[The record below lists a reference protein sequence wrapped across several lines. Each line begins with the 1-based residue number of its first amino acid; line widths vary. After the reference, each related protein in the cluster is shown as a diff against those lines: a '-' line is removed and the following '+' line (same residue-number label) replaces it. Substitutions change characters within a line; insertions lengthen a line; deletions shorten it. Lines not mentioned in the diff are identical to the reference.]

1 MREVND
7 EIEAAI
13 IVARNLGT
21 QPLTEFSRLHRLRRP
36 SRRLD
41 DSPSTATPVL
51 YDILQI
57 DSLISTLEDKSQSL
71 TNVFQPLLK
80 AIDPEMPGN
89 MEDVAKLVTAL
100 PSVFSQDTFATRI
113 QSVL

>member
-1 MREVND
+1 MYVKETYDKTGEGQAKDIARSLKCADIQGETVDVAGALVATSSTDGVLKSMHEVND

-51 YDILQI
+51 YDITI
-57 DSLISTLEDKSQSL
+57 
-71 TNVFQPLLK
+71 FY
-80 AIDPEMPGN
+80 
-89 MEDVAKLVTAL
+89 
-100 PSVFSQDTFATRI
+100 R
-113 QSVL
+113 